1 MSSPC
6 GCAGQ
11 AETAYG
17 FNCTMMIQSGTRGL
31 GFILANVTVEVGG
44 SGFNL
49 TIGGGSNDPPMPRG
63 RNAVYHFVCDTTVPE
78 SNGPDNTCVG
88 EQFFFVA
95 MFLFHDVPCSVLHF
109 G

>member
-1 MSSPC
+1 
-6 GCAGQ
+6 
-11 AETAYG
+11 
-17 FNCTMMIQSGTRGL
+17 MIQSGTRGL

-78 SNGPDNTCVG
+78 SNGPDETYVRVDFFTVNTAEVY
-88 EQFFFVA
+88 FFYLITDTL
-95 MFLFHDVPCSVLHF
+95 LFESEAA
-109 G
+109 